1 MNGKVGCDA
10 ARGEWQCRKTNPL
23 RLRRRLDLFLIGGE
37 NVGDAVDQ
45 QTSNLIADLDNNDC
59 VAGGRLSWRR
69 RDRKALFARSDRG

>member
-1 MNGKVGCDA
+1 
-10 ARGEWQCRKTNPL
+10 
-23 RLRRRLDLFLIGGE
+23 LDLFLIGGE